1 MSTTDLR
8 VLKTVLGYAQA
19 NYETQRESFLK
30 SLTADPGSAFEW
42 AEGIMEAAARAE
54 VYNYWLEMIT
64 EDEQS
69 AEPKSP
75 EYIYTFIRDALERR
89 VVEQAQSN
97 RSAGALPDLIARYKL
112 RATAELLAMFRR
124 STFTA

>member
-1 MSTTDLR
+1 MSTTDIS
-8 VLKTVLGYAQA
+8 VLKKVLGYAQA
-19 NYETQRESFLK
+19 NYETQRDSFLK
-30 SLTADPGSAFEW
+30 TLTADPGSAFEW

-54 VYNYWLEMIT
+54 VYNFWLDMIV

-69 AEPKSP
+69 AEPKTP
-75 EYIYTFIRDALERR
+75 EYIYTYIRDALERR

-97 RSAGALPDLIARYKL
+97 RSAGALPDLVARYKL

-124 STFTA
+124 STFS